1 MDLKD
6 FIIDIQFAGRITASL
21 LPGEWSM
28 RVGRQHSAAFQED
41 VKRAADRVRL
51 HSASE
56 KM

>member
-6 FIIDIQFAGRITASL
+6 FIIDINFAGRITASL